1 MPCQLTLR
9 FKLDAADGR
18 DGWLTQ
24 GSYGLPYPGEKTM
37 YEVQR
42 LENAAARIFQ
52 TKITQFE
59 EQILEPMLNAMLEM
73 ARRKLDLP
81 PSASSILLST
91 LSSSRALRRKTRGSG
106 FIRPM
111 AARNFRQKAEVVQN

>member
-1 MPCQLTLR
+1 MGFRT
-9 FKLDAADGR
+9 
-18 DGWLTQ
+18 
-24 GSYGLPYPGEKTM
+24 PGEKTM

-73 ARRKLDLP
+73 ARRKLDSTTIRIFDPSVNAVVFESIKKEDLAVLAAFVQWLP
-81 PSASSILLST
+81 AISPRRLKW
-91 LSSSRALRRKTRGSG
+91 SRT
-106 FIRPM
+106 
-111 AARNFRQKAEVVQN
+111 E